1 MTAAASLVLASALAV
16 GPGLGTD
23 RIAAARFAPAAPPP
37 TAAEGDAE
45 SAPPDGGEGGD
56 WGEDDEVPEDT
67 EWGEGD
73 TVPDGTTD
81 TGPATGA
88 PATGAPAAGTPATG
102 APADGTVA
110 GGSGITK
117 KPAPPPDKQ
126 KRGLGLIIAAAG
138 VGGVAWAMS
147 AAQAAIISKSCIED
161 ADGSDPGGTISSCIT
176 QAGGLIALTA
186 FKWIPNA
193 TTYGLAPGA
202 GIVRGRYEAADFVYS
217 GNHDRNGTLF
227 AGLGGGLLGLGII
240 GKVVMWALVP
250 RTFACPTNPIEDY
263 GPCVRRRWAGYFIG
277 QQVMSS
283 SIAAGAGLL
292 AFGIYYNKER
302 AARERLFFRPDNV
315 RIVPNFQREF
325 AGVSLAGRF

>member
-1 MTAAASLVLASALAV
+1 MTAAASLMLASALAV

-23 RIAAARFAPAAPPP
+23 HIAASAAAPAAAPP
-37 TAAEGDAE
+37 TAAEGQPE
-45 SAPPDGGEGGD
+45 SAPPEGGGD
-56 WGEDDEVPEDT
+56 GWGDEDTVPEDS

-73 TVPDGTTD
+73 SVPEGGAPGPEPASATT
-81 TGPATGA
+81 TPPAT
-88 PATGAPAAGTPATG
+88 

-117 KPAPPPDKQ
+117 KPAPAPDKQ
-126 KRGLGLIIAAAG
+126 KRGLGLMISAG
-138 VGGVAWAMS
+138 AVGGIAWAMS

-161 ADGSDPGGTISSCIT
+161 ADGGDPGGTISGCIT

-193 TTYGLAPGA
+193 TTYGLAPAA
-202 GIVRGRYEAADFVYS
+202 GIVRGRYEAADFAYS

-227 AGLGGGLLGLGII
+227 AGLGGGILGLGII

-302 AARERLFFRPDNV
+302 AARERLFFRPENV
-315 RIVPNFQREF
+315 RIVPDVQREF
-325 AGVSLAGRF
+325 TGMTLMGRF

>member
-1 MTAAASLVLASALAV
+1 MTAAASLMLASALAV

-23 RIAAARFAPAAPPP
+23 RIAASAAAPAAAPP
-37 TAAEGDAE
+37 TAAEGQPE
-45 SAPPDGGEGGD
+45 SAGPEDGDGWGD
-56 WGEDDEVPEDT
+56 EDTVPEDS

-73 TVPDGTTD
+73 SVPEGGAP
-81 TGPATGA
+81 GPAEA
-88 PATGAPAAGTPATG
+88 PATTTPPAT
-102 APADGTVA
+102 APVGDGTVA

-117 KPAPPPDKQ
+117 KPAPPPDNQ
-126 KRGLGLIIAAAG
+126 KRGLGLMISAG
-138 VGGVAWAMS
+138 AVGGIAWAMS

-161 ADGSDPGGTISSCIT
+161 ADGGDPGGTISSCIT

-193 TTYGLAPGA
+193 TTYGLAPAA
-202 GIVRGRYEAADFVYS
+202 GIVRGRYEAADFAYS

-227 AGLGGGLLGLGII
+227 AGLGGGILGLGII
-240 GKVVMWALVP
+240 GKVVMWAMVP

-302 AARERLFFRPDNV
+302 AARERLFFRPENV
-315 RIVPNFQREF
+315 RIVPNVQREF
-325 AGVSLAGRF
+325 TGMTLMGRF